1 MDIIQFLAIIVS
13 QTTNWH
19 KDNRVFFRII
29 THRALNLWGTLDVS
43 DGVQESLGNIDRI
56 NTINIVAA
64 NLFCNTAEQ
73 YVLHCYTVTG
83 SAYRRTRVCSIW
95 VFITITVYIEFIAF
109 AFVIVT
115 ASLIHLSSIV
125 TDVNITH
132 LVQMCSV
139 QNNCEDLKNT
149 KLIPRCWWS
158 PYGTMPHVAMND
170 SMPRGLRKTQS
181 VYHRAKPVSI

>member
-1 MDIIQFLAIIVS
+1 MS
-13 QTTNWH
+13 N
-19 KDNRVFFRII
+19 
-29 THRALNLWGTLDVS
+29 
-43 DGVQESLGNIDRI
+43 GVQESLGNIDRI

-73 YVLHCYTVTG
+73 YVLQAFPT
-83 SAYRRTRVCSIW
+83 VCSIL
-95 VFITITVYIEFIAF
+95 VFITITVYIEFIAV

-132 LVQMCSV
+132 LLQMGSV
-139 QNNCEDLKNT
+139 QNNWEDLKNT
-149 KLIPRCWWS
+149 KLIPRRWWS